1 MRWLTALRRMT
12 RNGLDSSSLER
23 LSPSRGMTSGPD
35 GLGTVPIAGYGGLTG
50 RELASAGASIA
61 VRPQLAT
68 VEDLHHERERLEA
81 FIERAAADVSL
92 RNLRGSYWDLQS
104 AEVEVNDEAEAL
116 AAEFDRLGRVEG
128 SAIVGWVIR
137 NAAVRSQRPIAN
149 LARSATSAEVSADA
163 LDLAST
169 LLDSA
174 QRLDPTDG
182 GFLFSLRPRR
192 DRAWRFRQRFGS
204 IWVYGD

>member
-1 MRWLTALRRMT
+1 MRWLAALRRVT

-23 LSPSRGMTSGPD
+23 PRKRAAVSGP
-35 GLGTVPIAGYGGLTG
+35 GMGAVRIAGHGGLTG
-50 RELASAGASIA
+50 QELASAGASIA
-61 VRPQLAT
+61 VRPELAT
-68 VEDLHHERERLEA
+68 VEDLHQERERLEA

-92 RNLRGSYWDLQS
+92 RNLRGSYWDLQA
-104 AEVEVNDEAEAL
+104 AEVVANDEIETL
-116 AAEFDRLGRVEG
+116 GAEFERLGTVEG
-128 SAIVGWVIR
+128 SAIMGWVIR
-137 NAAVRSQRPIAN
+137 NAAIRSQRPIAN
-149 LARSATSAEVSADA
+149 LARPDAQAEVSGDA

-192 DRAWRFRQRFGS
+192 DRNWRFRQRFGS

>member
-12 RNGLDSSSLER
+12 RNGLDA
-23 LSPSRGMTSGPD
+23 PSHRQGVSTAGR
-35 GLGTVPIAGYGGLTG
+35 LGTVPIAGHGRLTG

-61 VRPQLAT
+61 IRPQLAT
-68 VEDLHHERERLEA
+68 VDDLHRERERMEA
-81 FIERAAADVSL
+81 FIERTAADVSM

-104 AEVEVNDEAEAL
+104 AEVAANDEAEAM
-116 AAEFDRLGRVEG
+116 AAEFDRLGTVEG

-137 NAAVRSQRPIAN
+137 NAAIRSQRPIAN
-149 LARSATSAEVSADA
+149 LARPGAEVSADA
-163 LDLAST
+163 LKLASA

-182 GFLFSLRPRR
+182 GFLFSMRPRR
-192 DRAWRFRQRFGS
+192 DRSWRFRQRFGS